1 VVTRTLRAVFADTA
15 RDRVSPSNSLVIGS
29 EAPISADRLLTS
41 RRAAI
46 PVPLRPL
53 AGIVEP
59 RLGAALSGGS
69 VFTDDRAP
77 VEWLTDLSILDYATG
92 SR

>member
-1 VVTRTLRAVFADTA
+1 
-15 RDRVSPSNSLVIGS
+15 
-29 EAPISADRLLTS
+29 
-41 RRAAI
+41 
-46 PVPLRPL
+46 LRPL